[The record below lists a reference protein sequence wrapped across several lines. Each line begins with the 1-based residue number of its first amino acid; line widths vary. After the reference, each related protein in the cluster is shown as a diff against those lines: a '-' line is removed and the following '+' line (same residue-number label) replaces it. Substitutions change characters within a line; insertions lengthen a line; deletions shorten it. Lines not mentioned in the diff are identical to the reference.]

1 MLSAAGS
8 LWCCRQHSAAQHS
21 TAPSAALSTL
31 LLWVQV
37 RAVLPRCQIQGPQS
51 STGKK
56 EKDSPALCHALS
68 QAASQGA
75 PTHPRFRL
83 FVEDIPSQKEFT
95 SKIRRKKKQKLSIL
109 PIPVF
114 LAEVGELFGRAGIY
128 SANTCVSIFMTGG
141 FLMPASSFKA
151 MGAVMIP
158 TELSLGAEQELD
170 FLLLY
175 VTLGRH
181 TACLESLWSLPGF
194 RPRALRSQ
202 SSG

>member
-51 STGKK
+51 SAGRK

-95 SKIRRKKKQKLSIL
+95 SKIRRKKKAEIKHFTH
-109 PIPVF
+109 PGVF
-114 LAEVGELFGRAGIY
+114 SRG
-128 SANTCVSIFMTGG
+128 
-141 FLMPASSFKA
+141 
-151 MGAVMIP
+151 
-158 TELSLGAEQELD
+158 
-170 FLLLY
+170 
-175 VTLGRH
+175 
-181 TACLESLWSLPGF
+181 W
-194 RPRALRSQ
+194 
-202 SSG
+202 